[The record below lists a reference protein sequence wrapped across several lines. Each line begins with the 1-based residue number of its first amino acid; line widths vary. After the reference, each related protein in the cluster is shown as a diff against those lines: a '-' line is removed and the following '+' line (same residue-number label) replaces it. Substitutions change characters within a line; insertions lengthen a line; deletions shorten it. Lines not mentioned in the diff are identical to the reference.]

1 MIVSEAITDEDI
13 ADARAL
19 VAEHGA
25 AISPEDFDPQGFERE
40 LAEFPG
46 EYTPPAGC
54 LLVAR
59 GADGSAAGCVALRKI
74 GEGVCEMKRMYV
86 RPAFRGQAL
95 GRRLAVEIIAHA
107 RSLGYATMKLDTL
120 PTMRAAYALYRSLGF
135 REVEPYRFNPV
146 PGVVFMELDLG
157 AGD

>member
-1 MIVSEAITDEDI
+1 MIVSEAITDKDV

-25 AISPEDFDPQGFERE
+25 SISPEDFDPQGFERE

-46 EYTPPAGC
+46 EYAPPAGC

-59 GADGSAAGCVALRKI
+59 DGDGAAAGCVALRKI

-86 RPAFRGQAL
+86 RPQFRGRGL
-95 GRRLAVEIIAHA
+95 GRRLAVEIVA
-107 RSLGYATMKLDTL
+107 RAGSLGCEKMKLDTL
-120 PTMRAAYALYRSLGF
+120 PTMRAAHALYRSLGF
-135 REVEPYRFNPV
+135 REIEPYRFNPV
-146 PGVVFMELDLG
+146 PGVVFMELDL
-157 AGD
+157 AQET